1 MIMKK
6 NTKFGLI
13 ISSAV
18 IVGILLLVIPQSETD
33 PLNTSLEKNPVVIN
47 TLERNFGT
55 IYASIGSP
63 VMGSLDAPVTI
74 MAFSDY
80 QCPGC
85 KDWFLNTNPASF
97 KSLFPPLVFDNIQ
110 VASTTENSAIVVVTT
125 NKAVDCTVEYG
136 TNEQFTNTA
145 SDSDMMNML
154 HTEHLVTITDLEPS
168 TIYDLVLL

>member
-1 MIMKK
+1 MARLIVL
-6 NTKFGLI
+6 TLFGGVVLVAIFFI
-13 ISSAV
+13 IVNNADN
-18 IVGILLLVIPQSETD
+18 L
-33 PLNTSLEKNPVVIN
+33 
-47 TLERNFGT
+47 
-55 IYASIGSP
+55 
-63 VMGSLDAPVTI
+63 
-74 MAFSDY
+74 
-80 QCPGC
+80 
-85 KDWFLNTNPASF
+85 ASF

-168 TIYDLVLL
+168 TIYDYRFKVTFEGEDYYSKIKSFVTSPKLVP

>member
-1 MIMKK
+1 MARLIVL
-6 NTKFGLI
+6 TLFGGVVLVAIFFI
-13 ISSAV
+13 IVNNADN
-18 IVGILLLVIPQSETD
+18 L
-33 PLNTSLEKNPVVIN
+33 
-47 TLERNFGT
+47 
-55 IYASIGSP
+55 
-63 VMGSLDAPVTI
+63 
-74 MAFSDY
+74 
-80 QCPGC
+80 
-85 KDWFLNTNPASF
+85 ASF

-168 TIYDLVLL
+168 TIYDYRFKVTFEGEDYYSKIKSFVTSPKLAP